1 VLGYLDPGSGS
12 VLLGVVAGGVAGAGV
27 MAKSAMLRLRG
38 GKKGKAADQAEVD
51 VDAEAA
57 DDATSTDA

>member
-1 VLGYLDPGSGS
+1 MLGYLDPGSGS

-38 GKKGKAADQAEVD
+38 GKKGKAQVDEAEID
-51 VDAEAA
+51 ADAEA
-57 DDATSTDA
+57 DDATSADA